1 MVAVVLTRTRSGSV
15 FAKVATT
22 IKYLETKEKDQ
33 GGEEESTDEKVLDD
47 TAEHCFTVEDG
58 YIVMD
63 DMLLTYEQL
72 PRSIRKIFDDCKKK
86 GKNKI
91 ENDEDYYHT

>member
-1 MVAVVLTRTRSGSV
+1 MGSV

-22 IKYLETKEKDQ
+22 TKYLLLETKEKDQ
-33 GGEEESTDEKVLDD
+33 GSEEESTDEKVLDD

>member
-1 MVAVVLTRTRSGSV
+1 MGSV

-22 IKYLETKEKDQ
+22 TKYLLLETKEKDQ

-91 ENDEDYYHT
+91 